1 MESKDCG
8 DCGHFSGVSAPI
20 SFLECQ
26 DNVSSHLKYYCR
38 SSKILELDDFMLF
51 RSGHFGL
58 EMEKVKQMFV
68 CSKHRNAL
76 GNIGNAV
83 KVLASIQRTKE
94 TVRLLK
100 ETECSKLDW
109 PEMFLKSLRNYSCSP
124 DHISNIFFQFLDCE
138 G

>member
-1 MESKDCG
+1 
-8 DCGHFSGVSAPI
+8 
-20 SFLECQ
+20 
-26 DNVSSHLKYYCR
+26 
-38 SSKILELDDFMLF
+38 MLF

-100 ETECSKLDW
+100 KPSVQ
-109 PEMFLKSLRNYSCSP
+109 S
-124 DHISNIFFQFLDCE
+124 
-138 G
+138 

>member
-83 KVLASIQRTKE
+83 KVLASIQLTKE
-94 TVRLLK
+94 TVR
-100 ETECSKLDW
+100 
-109 PEMFLKSLRNYSCSP
+109 
-124 DHISNIFFQFLDCE
+124 Q
-138 G
+138 